1 MRLGGSTFARA
12 GQRPWFDRRPRDAIG
27 VAAALF
33 VAIFVLRIST
43 GDERDAIAMLYV
55 LPISLVAIGFGRR
68 AGIGAGA
75 TAVGLLVSWVLL
87 RGVSLSLL
95 GWVSRVT
102 PLLLVGALIGG
113 ASDRMR
119 AADEAERRAA
129 AVALLQ
135 LEGAEIN
142 DTIVQSL
149 AAAKWA
155 IEAGDHERGLTILD
169 DTIVEGQRLVT
180 RVLGA
185 DSVVPEALRRSH
197 RVRRSAPSAEQPRAN
212 GDTGSS
218 SLVD

>member
-1 MRLGGSTFARA
+1 
-12 GQRPWFDRRPRDAIG
+12 
-27 VAAALF
+27 
-33 VAIFVLRIST
+33 VLI
-43 GDERDAIAMLYV
+43 
-55 LPISLVAIGFGRR
+55 
-68 AGIGAGA
+68 
-75 TAVGLLVSWVLL
+75 

-102 PLLLVGALIGG
+102 PLILVGALIGG

-155 IEAGDHERGLTILD
+155 IEAGDYERGLAILD
-169 DTIVEGQRLVT
+169 DTIIEGQRLVT
-180 RVLGA
+180 RVFGA
-185 DSVVPEALRRSH
+185 NSVVPDELRRSH
-197 RVRRSAPSAEQPRAN
+197 TVGRPAPDPQPQTRATGDAGSAQV
-212 GDTGSS
+212 
-218 SLVD
+218 VD